1 MGWEDLRID
10 GTRVRL
16 RPARDDDVP
25 AIAPWYDGA
34 EVVRREATDGI
45 LVITR
50 AGADEPI
57 GLLRYR
63 AGEPAEGCVTI
74 GCVVL
79 AGEARRRGL
88 GADAVQL
95 FEEAVARRYGVRH
108 FRAGVNAGN
117 GLALYFWLRL
127 GYRPSVTTGDE
138 QGAGL
143 LSVIRETG
151 AP

>member
-1 MGWEDLRID
+1 MVWEDLRID

-16 RPARDDDVP
+16 RPARGDDVP

-34 EVVRREATDGI
+34 EAVRPEATDGI

-63 AGEPAEGCVTI
+63 AGEPAEGWVTI

-88 GADAVQL
+88 GADAVQP
-95 FEEAVARRYGVRH
+95 FEEA
-108 FRAGVNAGN
+108 
-117 GLALYFWLRL
+117 
-127 GYRPSVTTGDE
+127 
-138 QGAGL
+138 
-143 LSVIRETG
+143 G
-151 AP
+151 APGDGG